1 MNEHLNLRLK
11 EANDLV
17 LEAISTADDGMIMG
31 FLPMTKTDEESV
43 LNAVIEDLS
52 THNCRSITGLL
63 RAFPAATAYALA
75 VAPSRSLTTGGN
87 FWPALND
94 DLGLDVVATQR
105 AELAAKF
112 RRACSKLG
120 LIDGTIEN
128 TAWVHAAPFI
138 FQAGILHYWKD
149 ALASALRTTLRH
161 VPAPD
166 LEDPL
171 ALKLY
176 SKQVDDHTHHQP
188 TLKRLLNSEIGPLL
202 IRRLVSAY
210 LSNNWAVLP
219 PHLQAPIRDAFSE
232 SGHGV
237 FLRSPYLSFNTAF
250 GQMEVILPAQS
261 SRLASPDTYWQV
273 DGRRYTSRCET
284 SLPIGELSGAQV
296 NIELRDLGG
305 GFNNQS
311 FTIEPLL
318 DSTHPFKIF
327 RKDSRREHRTDLGKV
342 ISLQP
347 GEYLILMDSSVTAG
361 EDEAYVVDRPT
372 FREIEIELRPGDEPL
387 NLYQDDTEWAIQT
400 TLQQGFYINRDIAE
414 VTATEDGP
422 LLHYGDNLGITAYL
436 PSEGI
441 GDTAPVL
448 TVTCEAQSLDLQYE
462 LPIAASSQNNVYRFQ
477 DDLNAPTSEAL
488 AQLPPGIHLIQIKL
502 SYSARHVSHT
512 LWYWKGLR
520 QISDAFGFQ
529 CTDQPQNINIRDCR
543 GLHQD
548 NGNLC
553 FKKNYHAPTVTLAI
567 SHPTQLLRI
576 PRAGV
581 QVLITEPGIN
591 ETEEPSSH
599 SPLIVMP
606 KDRRVLQF
614 RSGGFQNWGI
624 YSNDRLI
631 IELNKTRTC
640 YAISLA
646 GNAAESGDSGVISA
660 RGENG
665 ESIRLAAF
673 SRPLTANH
681 PRQSLDH
688 AANVESW
695 SFSVPTN
702 ELASLGVLVT
712 DLSETPAPED
722 GTISSIAE
730 STELGFDLTDVTVGE
745 GLLTV
750 SSACI
755 PTTEGRE
762 TGRIKVTANISIG
775 ALEDRLYAIDVY
787 RKTEAAGE
795 WLPLD
800 CTEKHGYSTM
810 RFYAWG
816 DQRPADNAGWWQH
829 LRRASRNETGTLKA
843 SLNSIQ
849 LSELDLGLKTCRD
862 LLAWKYPSSVWNV
875 NAHRIQDF
883 PVHLGRHRF
892 NIWDGSAAIW
902 WQQGAEELSDY
913 ASKPVTPVTRQFL
926 LGSQPASLR
935 IPREF
940 QTISTGKAA
949 SNPVG
954 RCLNLGAQVC
964 QSGSLKNYILSATN
978 SEDLNRDVIFCYQN
992 FQQVSTGQAPEFEG
1006 FSLLKFLEGGD
1017 GIPSLRKQTEEL
1029 YSNQP
1034 RFEVT
1039 ALLSPEHLLS
1049 AIRALNRRSRAIE
1062 GASQEDCEL
1071 PLAKVAQTI
1080 EAIHQQIEFI
1090 APSIAQKIA
1099 FNDAERHQWHPPLLE
1114 NRWAV
1119 KIAEIAWMVAAISRL
1134 AAHKKISPDEF
1145 ETQLGRLL
1153 CRTDPTGRKVQNR
1166 LCILLS
1172 IAPELFSF
1180 YIALFELLFP
1190 VNTD

>member
-1 MNEHLNLRLK
+1 M
-11 EANDLV
+11 V
-17 LEAISTADDGMIMG
+17 LG
-31 FLPMTKTDEESV
+31 FLPLTKTDEEAV
-43 LNAVIEDLS
+43 LNAVIEDLK
-52 THNCRSITGLL
+52 THSYRSITGLL

-94 DLGLDVVATQR
+94 DLGLDVVATKR

-112 RRACSKLG
+112 RQACSTLG
-120 LIDGTIEN
+120 LIDRTIEN
-128 TAWVHAAPFI
+128 TGWVHAAPFI

-166 LEDPL
+166 LEDSL

-176 SKQVDDHTHHQP
+176 SKHVDDHTHNQP

-284 SLPIGELSGAQV
+284 SLPIGELSGTEV
-296 NIELRDLGG
+296 NIELRELGG

-311 FTIEPLL
+311 FTIETLL
-318 DSTHPFKIF
+318 DGTHPFKIF
-327 RKDSRREHRTDLGKV
+327 RKDSGRERRTDLGKV
-342 ISLQP
+342 ISLPP
-347 GEYLILMDSSVTAG
+347 GEYLVLMDSSVTAG

-387 NLYQDDTEWAIQT
+387 HLYRDDSEWAIQT
-400 TLQQGFYINRDIAE
+400 TLQQGFYVNRDIAE
-414 VTATEDGP
+414 VTMTEDGP
-422 LLHYGDNLGITAYL
+422 LLHYGDNLGLTAYL

-441 GDTAPVL
+441 DETAPVL
-448 TVTCEAQSLDLQYE
+448 TVTCEAQSLDSQCE
-462 LPIAASSQNNVYRFQ
+462 LPVAASSKNNVYRFQ
-477 DDLNAPTSEAL
+477 DDLNAPISEAL
-488 AQLPPGIHLIQIKL
+488 TQLAPGVHLINIKL

-520 QISDAFGFQ
+520 QISEAFGFQ
-529 CTDQPQNINIRDCR
+529 CTDQPQNINIKDCR

-567 SHPTQLLRI
+567 SSPTQLLRI

-581 QVLITEPGIN
+581 QVLITEPGLN

-599 SPLIVMP
+599 TPLIVMP
-606 KDRRVLQF
+606 NDRRVLQF
-614 RSGGFQNWGI
+614 RSGGFQNWSI

-646 GNAAESGDSGVISA
+646 GNAAESGGAGVISA

-730 STELGFDLTDVTVGE
+730 RTELGFDLTEVTVGE
-745 GLLTV
+745 DVLNV
-750 SSACI
+750 SSAYI
-755 PTTEGRE
+755 PTAEDTE
-762 TGRIKVTANISIG
+762 TGRIKVSANISIG

-816 DQRPADNAGWWQH
+816 DQRPADDAGWWQQ
-829 LRRASRNETGTLKA
+829 LRRANRNETGTLKTA
-843 SLNSIQ
+843 LNSIQ

-926 LGSQPASLR
+926 LGSQPSSLR

-940 QTISTGKAA
+940 QTINTGKAA

-954 RCLNLGAQVC
+954 RCLNVAAQIC
-964 QSGSLKNYILSATN
+964 QSGSLKDYILSATN

-992 FQQVSTGQAPEFEG
+992 FQQVSTAQAPEFVG
-1006 FSLLKFLEGGD
+1006 FSLCQFLEGGD
-1017 GIPSLRKQTEEL
+1017 GIPSLKEQTEEL
-1029 YSNQP
+1029 YRNQP

-1062 GASQEDCEL
+1062 VASQEDSEL

-1080 EAIHQQIEFI
+1080 ETIHQQIEFI

-1099 FNDAERHQWHPPLLE
+1099 FDDADGHLWHPPLLE
-1114 NRWAV
+1114 NRWSV

-1134 AAHKKISPDEF
+1134 AAHKKISPEEF
-1145 ETQLGRLL
+1145 ETQLGNLL
-1153 CRTDPTGRKVQNR
+1153 CRNDPTGRKVQNR

-1190 VNTD
+1190 VTPNE